1 MVAMTATEG
10 RARGVPAVAGV
21 RRTKDVEFSEYMA
34 ARQPSLLRTA
44 YLLTGDR
51 HTAEDL
57 VQTALAKLYLSWD
70 KVHDRESV
78 DGYVRRIL
86 VNEHNSLWRRP
97 WKRRERVTDELPEEA
112 TSGDG
117 AGDGTGAHDADLWS
131 LVQTLPAKQ
140 RAAVVLRYYEELN
153 EAETAAV
160 LGVSVGT
167 VKSQTS
173 RALAALRTR
182 AGDLRPGTTPT
193 RPEEAR

>member
-1 MVAMTATEG
+1 MVAMTATERPAEG
-10 RARGVPAVAGV
+10 QTPDADLSRAV
-21 RRTKDVEFSEYMA
+21 RSRDVEFSDYMA

-51 HTAEDL
+51 HTAEDI

-70 KVHDRESV
+70 RVQSHESV
-78 DGYVRRIL
+78 DGYVRRIII
-86 VNEHNSLWRRP
+86 NENNSLWRRP
-97 WKRRERVTDELPEEA
+97 WKRREHVTDVLPEDA
-112 TSGDG
+112 SPHGHAAGPRSG
-117 AGDGTGAHDADLWS
+117 HDADLWA
-131 LVQTLPAKQ
+131 LVRTLPTKQ
-140 RAAVVLRYYEELN
+140 RAAVVLRYYEELS

-182 AGDLRPGTTPT
+182 ADDLRPS
-193 RPEEAR
+193 EEER

>member
-1 MVAMTATEG
+1 MVGHVQVTTEVAAQVATRTGVAIMVRE
-10 RARGVPAVAGV
+10 ARD
-21 RRTKDVEFSEYMA
+21 KDAEFSEYMA

-57 VQTALAKLYLSWD
+57 VQTSLAKLYLGWD
-70 KVHDRESV
+70 RVERRESL

-97 WKRRERVTDELPEEA
+97 WKRREHSTDDLPETPVEA
-112 TSGDG
+112 STSS
-117 AGDGTGAHDADLWS
+117 ASYDADLWS
-131 LVQTLPAKQ
+131 FVQSLPRKQ
-140 RAAVVLRYYEELN
+140 RAAIVLRYYEQLS
-153 EAETAAV
+153 EAETADI

-173 RALAALRTR
+173 RALATLRSR
-182 AGDLRPGTTPT
+182 ADEITHLSPQEDR
-193 RPEEAR
+193 

>member
-1 MVAMTATEG
+1 MVGVVTVVAEG
-10 RARGVPAVAGV
+10 VVMVSNAAARDRDA
-21 RRTKDVEFSEYMA
+21 EFSEYMA

-70 KVHDRESV
+70 KVLRHDSL

-97 WKRRERVTDELPEEA
+97 WKKRETTTSELPEEA
-112 TSGDG
+112 AEPAPGS
-117 AGDGTGAHDADLWS
+117 HDADLWA
-131 LVQTLPAKQ
+131 LVQTLPRKQ
-140 RAAVVLRYYEELN
+140 RAAVVLRYYEELS

-173 RALAALRTR
+173 RALDTLRTR
-182 AGDLRPGTTPT
+182 VGDRQLSAQ
-193 RPEEAR
+193 EER

>member
-10 RARGVPAVAGV
+10 RARGVPADDGV
-21 RRTKDVEFSEYMA
+21 PRTKDVEFSEYMA

-57 VQTALAKLYLSWD
+57 VQTALAKLYLSWERVQ
-70 KVHDRESV
+70 KQESV

-97 WKRRERVTDELPEEA
+97 WKRRERVADELPERA
-112 TSGDG
+112 TSGGGG
-117 AGDGTGAHDADLWS
+117 AGHDADLWA

-140 RAAVVLRYYEELN
+140 RAAVVLRYYEELS

-173 RALAALRTR
+173 RALVALRTR
-182 AGDLRPGTTPT
+182 AGDLRPGSTPS